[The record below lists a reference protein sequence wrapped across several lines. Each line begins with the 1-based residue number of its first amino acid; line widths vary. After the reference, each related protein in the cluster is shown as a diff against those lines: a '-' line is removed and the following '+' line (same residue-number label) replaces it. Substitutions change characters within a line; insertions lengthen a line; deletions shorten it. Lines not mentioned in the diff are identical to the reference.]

1 MKSNPVKKLEDKL
14 EIETRWM
21 QSTIFQVLRKRKPQ
35 QTNEM
40 GGVNAKVLA
49 ALPELPFM
57 LRFPFLRSEIK
68 ICSIITNYEQ
78 EIAKLQQRMAETSL
92 KMVPDSGGSIWVTGY
107 GSPILT
113 CTFS

>member
-1 MKSNPVKKLEDKL
+1 
-14 EIETRWM
+14 M

-78 EIAKLQQRMAETSL
+78 EIAKLLQRMAETSL
-92 KMVPDSGGSIWVTGY
+92 KMVPDSGGSI
-107 GSPILT
+107 
-113 CTFS
+113 

>member
-1 MKSNPVKKLEDKL
+1 
-14 EIETRWM
+14 M
-21 QSTIFQVLRKRKPQ
+21 QSTIFQVLRKRTPQ

-57 LRFPFLRSEIK
+57 LRFYFLRSEIK

-92 KMVPDSGGSIWVTGY
+92 KMVPDSGGSI
-107 GSPILT
+107 
-113 CTFS
+113 